1 MTRNLSPARTAQ
13 SLGGDSACPPKFGV
27 LRVLRGLKFS
37 VLLESAAILRMLFWN
52 AYLVA
57 ESIVKCLD
65 VHPEPFF
72 DYILGLG
79 RVVFRVMPQPW
90 VGARVRKRFAYSKL
104 FRDHNPVFPQTF
116 ESADEIGQHLAISV
130 DKPIK
135 LVAMRRG
142 MDAGAATVLYP
153 ADKFFEAHL
162 LSHLNRFVTFIK

>member
-1 MTRNLSPARTAQ
+1 MTRNASPARTAQ
-13 SLGGDSACPPKFGV
+13 SLGRDSACPPKFSV
-27 LRVLRGLKFS
+27 LHVLRGLKFS
-37 VLLESAAILRMLFWN
+37 VLLELRMLFWN

-104 FRDHNPVFPQTF
+104 FRDHNPVFRQTF

-153 ADKFFEAHL
+153 AGKFFEAHL